1 MHIISV
7 YKPDIV
13 PYIIGHMGTLPNKTH
28 PCAIIYYT
36 EVHKRETDIDELKL
50 QTNHI
55 MYDYNILYDKI
66 FKLKRGL

>member
-1 MHIISV
+1 
-7 YKPDIV
+7 
-13 PYIIGHMGTLPNKTH
+13 MGTLPNKTH

-66 FKLKRGL
+66 FKPKKGL